1 MNKQYCAP
9 QMIMS
14 PLSCTMARLGSVE
27 VSLMDCDN
35 LAKDS
40 FGVTWN
46 E

>member
-1 MNKQYCAP
+1 
-9 QMIMS
+9 MIMS
-14 PLSCTMARLGSVE
+14 PLSCTMAGLGSVE
-27 VSLMDCDN
+27 VSLMNCDN